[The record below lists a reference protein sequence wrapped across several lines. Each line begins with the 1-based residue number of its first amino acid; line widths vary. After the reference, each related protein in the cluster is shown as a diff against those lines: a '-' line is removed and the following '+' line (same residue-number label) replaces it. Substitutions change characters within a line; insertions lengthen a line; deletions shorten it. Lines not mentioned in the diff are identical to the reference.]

1 MDRLFPTVETVGYCQ
16 TSLRDYAVWLFLWG
30 KRALGL
36 LSLKLRSEVWNGLN
50 TLLRAILQIGGLRP
64 TVILH
69 RDLS

>member
-1 MDRLFPTVETVGYCQ
+1 
-16 TSLRDYAVWLFLWG
+16 
-30 KRALGL
+30 L